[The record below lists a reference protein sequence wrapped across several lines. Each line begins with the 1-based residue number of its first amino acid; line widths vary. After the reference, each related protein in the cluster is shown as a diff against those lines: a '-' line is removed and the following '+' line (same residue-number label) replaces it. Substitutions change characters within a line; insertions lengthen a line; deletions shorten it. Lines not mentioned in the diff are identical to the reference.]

1 MHQDLV
7 HDSTMFR
14 VSKKPAIIAIHAN
27 DSGLMQKFLKFIS
40 WPVMTGV
47 LLAVVLLQYQQLQ
60 SLSGLISQR
69 ASPIAAPKSTPA
81 LDAPGVASPSYADA
95 VERAASSVVSIHS
108 TIREQIELPPADELP
123 SAFRDLLQTLPSE
136 RLWDSLGSGVTV
148 SAEGHILT
156 ALHVIEGA
164 EDIEVHFTDEQ
175 GNSVNAR
182 AQLIGSDTSTDLALL
197 KVDSTVLPPPV
208 PIGTSDGI
216 RVGDSVLTIGYP
228 RRDLMNQK
236 SVSRGIVSALGIP
249 RDGLPI
255 VEYIQTDAAMNYG
268 NSGGALID
276 ASGSLIGINSFIYS
290 ESGGFDGIGFAVPVN
305 KAMIIVEQLIQ
316 HGVVTP
322 GYLGVITG
330 DLLTEETSR
339 TFFGS
344 ADIEGLLIEQVTG
357 GSPAEQ
363 AGIEAGDVMVAIDG
377 RTISSVIGAIEQ
389 INRKAPGQNVDLNIF
404 RTGEYQ
410 TISVILGTGT
420 AQYRTQFNDSILL
433 PESGLD

>member
-1 MHQDLV
+1 M
-7 HDSTMFR
+7 HDSIIFR
-14 VSKKPAIIAIHAN
+14 VSKKSAIIAIHAN
-27 DSGLMQKFLKFIS
+27 DSGLMKKFLQFIS

-60 SLSGLISQR
+60 NLSRLISQS
-69 ASPIAAPKSTPA
+69 ATPAAAPKSSPA
-81 LDAPGVASPSYADA
+81 LDPPGVTLPSYADA
-95 VERAASSVVSIHS
+95 VARAAPSVVSIHS

-123 SAFRDLLQTLPSE
+123 PAFRDLLQTLPSE
-136 RLWDSLGSGVTV
+136 RLWDSLGSGVAV

-164 EDIEVHFTDEQ
+164 EDIEVHFTDDQ
-175 GNSVNAR
+175 GNNVNAR
-182 AQLIGSDTSTDLALL
+182 ALLVGSDTSTDLALL

-276 ASGSLIGINSFIYS
+276 ASGLLIGINSFIYS
-290 ESGGFDGIGFAVPVN
+290 ASGGSDGIGFAVPVN

-339 TFFGS
+339 TFFGN

-404 RTGEYQ
+404 RAGEYQ
-410 TISVILGTGT
+410 TISVVLGTGT
-420 AQYRTQFNDSILL
+420 AQYRTQFNENTSI